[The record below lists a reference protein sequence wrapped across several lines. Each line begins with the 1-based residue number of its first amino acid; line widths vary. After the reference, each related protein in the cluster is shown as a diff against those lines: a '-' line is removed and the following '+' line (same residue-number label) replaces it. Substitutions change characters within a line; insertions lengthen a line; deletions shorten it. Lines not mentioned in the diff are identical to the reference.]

1 MHRVRRDDV
10 FTPDRPPVVAERH
23 ELAADNS
30 AHSHDFLELAVVT
43 RGTATHVSAI
53 GEQGLS
59 RGSVA
64 LLRPGDWH
72 GYRDCR
78 ELVVHNVY
86 VGPEMFQRELAWLR
100 AEPHVGRLLHRSGH
114 VSRLDDGALAVVEA
128 ALPAAVGGHITQM
141 GALLCL
147 LGGAAASLA
156 SLASP
161 GEPAAGSAGTHPAVL
176 LAVRELEGDPRR
188 DWSVD
193 DLAALARV
201 SAAHLARTFTAQLG
215 ISPMA
220 YLNRL
225 RAERAAALLIETD
238 LPVAA
243 IGRQVGWSDPN
254 YASRRF
260 RQFFAMSPS
269 GYRARFSAPAIPE
282 RPPVR

>member
-10 FTPDRPPVVAERH
+10 FTPDRPAVVAERH
-23 ELAADNS
+23 ELAADNG
-30 AHSHDFLELAVVT
+30 AHSHDFLELAVVVS
-43 RGTATHVSAI
+43 GTATHVSVT
-53 GEQGLS
+53 GEQELS

-72 GYRDCR
+72 GYRECR

-100 AEPHVGRLLHRSGH
+100 AEPHIGRLLHTSGH
-114 VSRLDDGALAVVEA
+114 VSRLDGGALAVVEA
-128 ALPAAVGGHITQM
+128 ALPAAVGGHITQV

-147 LGGAAASLA
+147 LGGAAASL
-156 SLASP
+156 
-161 GEPAAGSAGTHPAVL
+161 GEPAARGAGTHPAVL

-188 DWSVD
+188 SWSVD
-193 DLAALARV
+193 DLAALAHV
-201 SAAHLARTFTAQLG
+201 SSAHLARTFTAQLG

-260 RQFFAMSPS
+260 RQSFAMSPS
-269 GYRARFSAPAIPE
+269 DYRARFSAPAPA
-282 RPPVR
+282 R